1 MPKHIR
7 EGLHFLGLF
16 PKCGWV
22 GAQKSMCAMG
32 GCCSGCIQKLQ
43 CIAGPI
49 FVGVKVV
56 GDTFVPAGEES
67 TRGNTTDRTVRN
79 KRLWWKCVI
88 IIVIIIIIVTI
99 TITQKGVHK
108 HKHGIKQALGLS
120 ILFKY
125 ELLLVR
131 HKSNGQVLIS
141 KIPSNTCY

>member
-1 MPKHIR
+1 M
-7 EGLHFLGLF
+7 
-16 PKCGWV
+16 WV
-22 GAQKSMCAMG
+22 GG
-32 GCCSGCIQKLQ
+32 GPEIYVRDGWMLFRLFTVIALQ
-43 CIAGPI
+43 CLAGPI

-67 TRGNTTDRTVRN
+67 TRVNTTDGTVRN
-79 KRLWWKCVI
+79 KRLWWMCVI
-88 IIVIIIIIVTI
+88 IIVITIVIITIIIIR
-99 TITQKGVHK
+99 QKGVHK

-141 KIPSNTCY
+141 KIPSNTRY